1 MAETLTIQPDA
12 TAGVDTSIDS
22 ANPTTNY
29 GTATAMRSGD
39 ETLTANACRSL
50 LKFDLS
56 GIPAGSIILTAI
68 LTVTLTEDRSDNA
81 RTKRVYRIKR
91 AWTEAGATWNK
102 YDGTN
107 NWSTAGGFH
116 ADDCE
121 QTDIGNTS
129 FSATETIPSEKSL
142 TLTAAKVQEMFTGA
156 FTNNGFMIK
165 TDTETDDSYALAT
178 SDHATASYRPKLV
191 ITYDP
196 PSGGF
201 ISIGPYMMV

>member
-12 TAGVDTSIDS
+12 TAGLDTSIDS
-22 ANPTTNY
+22 ANPTVNY
-29 GTATAMRSGD
+29 GTGTSMRCGD
-39 ETLTANACRSL
+39 ETSAANACRSL

-56 GIPAGSIILTAI
+56 GIPTGSTILTAV
-68 LTVTLTEDRSDNA
+68 LTVTLVEDRSSNE
-81 RTKRVYRIKR
+81 RIKRVYRLKR
-91 AWTEAGATWNK
+91 AWTEGGATWNK

-121 QTDIGNTS
+121 QTDICNTT
-129 FSATETIPSEKSL
+129 FSAAETIPSEK
-142 TLTAAKVQEMFTGA
+142 TFPLTASAVQEMFTGA

-165 TDTETDDSYALAT
+165 TDTETDDSYGLAT

-191 ITYDP
+191 ITYNP

-201 ISIGPYMMV
+201 ISISPYMMV